1 MLLRRPGRK
10 FADFV
15 VARATIATGT
25 AFEEVGI
32 STEYLQLGQQVV
44 VACSKSKLDLGFS
57 FAGFQDCPAYSRT
70 GTTSFRRRG
79 AALF

>member
-1 MLLRRPGRK
+1 MLLRRPDRK

-25 AFEEVGI
+25 AFEEAGI
-32 STEYLQLGQQVV
+32 SMKYLQLGQQAVT
-44 VACSKSKLDLGFS
+44 ACSKSKLDLGFS
-57 FAGFQDCPAYSRT
+57 FAEFQYCPAYSRT

-79 AALF
+79 ATLF

>member
-1 MLLRRPGRK
+1 MLLRRPDRK
-10 FADFV
+10 FANFV
-15 VARATIATGT
+15 VARVTIATGT

-32 STEYLQLGQQVV
+32 STEYWQLGQQVV

-57 FAGFQDCPAYSRT
+57 FAEFQDCPAYSRT